1 MNWIK
6 KTLRFGEKI
15 KRIIKTRPTKSEI
28 ANEFCLFK
36 F

>member
-15 KRIIKTRPTKSEI
+15 LNIE
-28 ANEFCLFK
+28 NEKLGHELRREQAK
-36 F
+36 KK